1 MNKSPCVRFAP
12 SPTGKLHL
20 GGARTALFNWL
31 YAKHNGG
38 IFFLRIEDTD
48 TERSKQE
55 YTDQILNSLEWLG
68 LGWSEPLI
76 YQSKRNLIY
85 KEEVQKLLDNG
96 RAYRCFLTKEELQV
110 AREKAK
116 KEGGEFR
123 VPKTYRDLSLDDQK
137 GLINSGQSFTIR
149 LKIPSKGSTFFEDKI
164 YGKINVNN
172 NEIDDFIIVRSD
184 GSPTYNFTVVV
195 DDNNMCINYVIRGE
209 DHISNTPKQILIYSA
224 LNYPVPNFAHLPM
237 ILGSD
242 KKRLSKRHGAAAV
255 EDFREQGYSVDALLN
270 YIAMLGWNSGSEDEL
285 FSLED
290 LISKFDINKIQKK
303 GAVYDEKKLH
313 WVAGQH
319 MIRKS
324 EKNLLN
330 EIRED
335 DPNWQ
340 KHSKD
345 TYIFNVLK
353 LMKIRA
359 KTLNELKE
367 ACAYFFSDPKDF
379 DENAIIKRWKDKS
392 VNKLINNFITRL
404 EKLSNW
410 SQKDLDESLRDTAQ
424 EMAVSAAKLIHPV
437 RLAVSGQSHG
447 PGLFELIELLGK
459 MTTLRRLRKALDIFP
474 LKDD

>member
-38 IFFLRIEDTD
+38 NFFLRIEDTD
-48 TERSKQE
+48 RERSKQE

-68 LGWSEPLI
+68 LKWSEPLI

-195 DDNNMCINYVIRGE
+195 DDNNMGINYVIRGE

-224 LNYPVPNFAHLPM
+224 LNYPVPDFAHLPM

-270 YIAMLGWNSGSEDEL
+270 YIAMLGWNSDSEDEL

-345 TYIFNVLK
+345 TYIFSVLK

-367 ACAYFFSDPKDF
+367 VCAYFFSDPKDF

-404 EKLSNW
+404 EKLSSW

>member
-38 IFFLRIEDTD
+38 NFFLRIEDTD
-48 TERSKQE
+48 AERSKQE

-68 LGWSEPLI
+68 LKWSEPLI
-76 YQSKRNLIY
+76 YQSKRNSIY

-96 RAYRCFLTKEELQV
+96 RTYRCFLTKEELQV

-224 LNYPVPNFAHLPM
+224 LNYPVPDFAHLPM

-270 YIAMLGWNSGSEDEL
+270 YIAMLGWNSDSEDEL

-345 TYIFNVLK
+345 TYIFSVLK

-367 ACAYFFSDPKDF
+367 VCAYFFSDPKDF

-404 EKLSNW
+404 EKLSSW

>member
-1 MNKSPCVRFAP
+1 MNKSLCVRFAP

-38 IFFLRIEDTD
+38 NFFLRIEDTD
-48 TERSKQE
+48 RERSKQE

-68 LGWSEPLI
+68 LEWSEPLI

-224 LNYPVPNFAHLPM
+224 LNYPVPDFAHLPM

-270 YIAMLGWNSGSEDEL
+270 YIAMLGWNSDSEDEL

-345 TYIFNVLK
+345 TYIFSVLK

-367 ACAYFFSDPKDF
+367 VCAYFFSDPKDF

-404 EKLSNW
+404 EKLSSW

>member
-1 MNKSPCVRFAP
+1 MKKSPCVRFAP

-38 IFFLRIEDTD
+38 NFFLRIEDTD

-68 LGWSEPLI
+68 LKWSEPLI

-123 VPKTYRDLSLDDQK
+123 APKIYRDLSLDDQK

-172 NEIDDFIIVRSD
+172 KEIDDFIIVRSN

-195 DDNNMCINYVIRGE
+195 DDNNMGINYVIRGE

-224 LNYPVPNFAHLPM
+224 LNYPVPDFAHLPL

-242 KKRLSKRHGAAAV
+242 KKRLSKRHGAASV

-270 YIAMLGWNSGSEDEL
+270 YIVMLGWNSGSEDEL

-345 TYIFNVLK
+345 TYIFSVLK

-392 VNKLINNFITRL
+392 VNKLINNFITSL

-459 MTTLRRLRKALDIFP
+459 MTTLRRLRKGLDIFP
-474 LKDD
+474 LKR

>member
-38 IFFLRIEDTD
+38 NFFLRIEDTD
-48 TERSKQE
+48 RERSKQE

-68 LGWSEPLI
+68 LEWSEPLI

-172 NEIDDFIIVRSD
+172 KVIDDFIIVRSD

-224 LNYPVPNFAHLPM
+224 LNYPVPDFAHLPM

-270 YIAMLGWNSGSEDEL
+270 YIAMLGWNSDSEDEL

-345 TYIFNVLK
+345 TYIFSVLK

-367 ACAYFFSDPKDF
+367 VCAYFFSDPKDF

-404 EKLSNW
+404 EKLSSW

>member
-20 GGARTALFNWL
+20 GGVRTALFNWL

-38 IFFLRIEDTD
+38 NFFLRIEDTD
-48 TERSKQE
+48 RERSKQE

-68 LGWSEPLI
+68 LEWSEPLI

-224 LNYPVPNFAHLPM
+224 LNYPVPDFAHLPM

-270 YIAMLGWNSGSEDEL
+270 YIAMLGWNSDSEDEL

-404 EKLSNW
+404 EKLSSW

>member
-1 MNKSPCVRFAP
+1 MKKSPCVRFAP

-38 IFFLRIEDTD
+38 NFFLRIEDTD

-68 LGWSEPLI
+68 LKWSEPLI

-123 VPKTYRDLSLDDQK
+123 VPKIYRDLSLDDQK

-172 NEIDDFIIVRSD
+172 KEIDDFIIVRSN

-195 DDNNMCINYVIRGE
+195 DDNNMGINYVIRGE

-224 LNYPVPNFAHLPM
+224 LNYPVPDFAHLPL

-242 KKRLSKRHGAAAV
+242 KKRLSKRHGAASV

-270 YIAMLGWNSGSEDEL
+270 YIVMLGWNSGSEDEL

-345 TYIFNVLK
+345 TYIFSVLK

-392 VNKLINNFITRL
+392 VNKLINNFITSL

-474 LKDD
+474 LKR

>member
-38 IFFLRIEDTD
+38 NFFLRIEDTD
-48 TERSKQE
+48 TERSKQK

-68 LGWSEPLI
+68 LKWSEPLI
-76 YQSKRNLIY
+76 YQSKRNFIY

-149 LKIPSKGSTFFEDKI
+149 LKIPSNGSTFFEDKI

-172 NEIDDFIIVRSD
+172 KEIDDFIIIRSD

-195 DDNNMCINYVIRGE
+195 DDNNMGINYVIRGE

-224 LNYPVPNFAHLPM
+224 LNYPVPDFAHLPM

-242 KKRLSKRHGAAAV
+242 KKRLSKRHAAAGV
-255 EDFREQGYSVDALLN
+255 EDFRKQGYSVDALLN

-324 EKNLLN
+324 EKSLLN

-335 DPNWQ
+335 DPTWQ

-345 TYIFNVLK
+345 NYIFSVLK

-392 VNKLINNFITRL
+392 VNKLINNFITSL

-410 SQKDLDESLRDTAQ
+410 SQKDLDKSLRDTAQ
-424 EMAVSAAKLIHPV
+424 DMAVSAAKLIHPV
-437 RLAVSGQSHG
+437 RLALSGQSHG

-459 MTTLRRLRKALDIFP
+459 MTTLRRLRKALDTFP

>member
-38 IFFLRIEDTD
+38 NFFLRIEDTD
-48 TERSKQE
+48 RERSKQE

-68 LGWSEPLI
+68 LKWSEPLI
-76 YQSKRNLIY
+76 YQSKRNFIY

-224 LNYPVPNFAHLPM
+224 LNYPVPDFAHLPM

-270 YIAMLGWNSGSEDEL
+270 YIAMLGWNSDSEDEL

-335 DPNWQ
+335 DPTWQ

-345 TYIFNVLK
+345 NYIFSVLK

-424 EMAVSAAKLIHPV
+424 DMAVSAAKLIHPV
-437 RLAVSGQSHG
+437 RLALSGQSHG

-459 MTTLRRLRKALDIFP
+459 MTTLRRLRKALDTFP

>member
-38 IFFLRIEDTD
+38 NFFLRIEDTD
-48 TERSKQE
+48 RERSKQE

-68 LGWSEPLI
+68 LEWSEPLI

-149 LKIPSKGSTFFEDKI
+149 LKVPSKGSTFFEDKI

-172 NEIDDFIIVRSD
+172 KVIDDFIIVRSD

-195 DDNNMCINYVIRGE
+195 DDNNMGINYVIRGE

-224 LNYPVPNFAHLPM
+224 LNYPVPDFAHLPM

-270 YIAMLGWNSGSEDEL
+270 YIAMLGWNSDSEDEL

-330 EIRED
+330 EIRKD

-345 TYIFNVLK
+345 TYIFSVLK

-404 EKLSNW
+404 EKLSSW

>member
-55 YTDQILNSLEWLG
+55 YIDQILNSLEWLG
-68 LGWSEPLI
+68 LKWSEPLI

-85 KEEVQKLLDNG
+85 KERVQKLLDNG

-164 YGKINVNN
+164 YGKININN
-172 NEIDDFIIVRSD
+172 KEIDDFIIIRSD
-184 GSPTYNFTVVV
+184 GSPTYNFTVVI
-195 DDNNMCINYVIRGE
+195 DDNNMGINYVIRGE

-224 LNYPVPNFAHLPM
+224 LNYPVPDFAHLPM

-285 FSLED
+285 FSLKD

-335 DPNWQ
+335 DSNWQ

-345 TYIFNVLK
+345 TYIFSVLK

-459 MTTLRRLRKALDIFP
+459 MTTLRRLRKSLDIFP

>member
-1 MNKSPCVRFAP
+1 MNKLPCVRFAP

-38 IFFLRIEDTD
+38 NFFLRIEDTD
-48 TERSKQE
+48 AERSKQE

-68 LGWSEPLI
+68 LKWSEPLI
-76 YQSKRNLIY
+76 YQSKRNFIY

-96 RAYRCFLTKEELQV
+96 RAYRCFLTKEELKV

-123 VPKTYRDLSLDDQK
+123 VPKLYRDLSLDDQK

-149 LKIPSKGSTFFEDKI
+149 LKVPSKGSTFFEDKI

-172 NEIDDFIIVRSD
+172 KEIDDFIIVRSD

-195 DDNNMCINYVIRGE
+195 DDNNMGINYVIRGE

-224 LNYPVPNFAHLPM
+224 LNYPVPDFAHLPM

-345 TYIFNVLK
+345 TYIFSVLK

-410 SQKDLDESLRDTAQ
+410 SQKDLDESLRDTAR

-437 RLAVSGQSHG
+437 RLALSGQSHG

-459 MTTLRRLRKALDIFP
+459 MTTLRRLRKALDTFP

>member
-1 MNKSPCVRFAP
+1 M
-12 SPTGKLHL
+12 
-20 GGARTALFNWL
+20 
-31 YAKHNGG
+31 
-38 IFFLRIEDTD
+38 
-48 TERSKQE
+48 
-55 YTDQILNSLEWLG
+55 
-68 LGWSEPLI
+68 
-76 YQSKRNLIY
+76 
-85 KEEVQKLLDNG
+85 
-96 RAYRCFLTKEELQV
+96 
-110 AREKAK
+110 
-116 KEGGEFR
+116 
-123 VPKTYRDLSLDDQK
+123 
-137 GLINSGQSFTIR
+137 
-149 LKIPSKGSTFFEDKI
+149 
-164 YGKINVNN
+164 
-172 NEIDDFIIVRSD
+172 
-184 GSPTYNFTVVV
+184 
-195 DDNNMCINYVIRGE
+195 
-209 DHISNTPKQILIYSA
+209 
-224 LNYPVPNFAHLPM
+224 
-237 ILGSD
+237 
-242 KKRLSKRHGAAAV
+242 
-255 EDFREQGYSVDALLN
+255 
-270 YIAMLGWNSGSEDEL
+270 
-285 FSLED
+285 
-290 LISKFDINKIQKK
+290 KFDINKIQKK

-335 DPNWQ
+335 DSNWQ

-345 TYIFNVLK
+345 TYIFSVLK

-459 MTTLRRLRKALDIFP
+459 MTTLRRLRKSLDIFP

>member
-38 IFFLRIEDTD
+38 NFFLRIEDTD
-48 TERSKQE
+48 RERSKQE

-68 LGWSEPLI
+68 LEWSEPLI

-224 LNYPVPNFAHLPM
+224 LNYPVPDFAHLPM

-270 YIAMLGWNSGSEDEL
+270 YIAMLGWNSDSEDEL

-345 TYIFNVLK
+345 TYIFSVLK

-367 ACAYFFSDPKDF
+367 VCAYFFSDPKDF

>member
-1 MNKSPCVRFAP
+1 
-12 SPTGKLHL
+12 
-20 GGARTALFNWL
+20 
-31 YAKHNGG
+31 
-38 IFFLRIEDTD
+38 
-48 TERSKQE
+48 
-55 YTDQILNSLEWLG
+55 
-68 LGWSEPLI
+68 
-76 YQSKRNLIY
+76 
-85 KEEVQKLLDNG
+85 
-96 RAYRCFLTKEELQV
+96 
-110 AREKAK
+110 
-116 KEGGEFR
+116 
-123 VPKTYRDLSLDDQK
+123 
-137 GLINSGQSFTIR
+137 
-149 LKIPSKGSTFFEDKI
+149 
-164 YGKINVNN
+164 
-172 NEIDDFIIVRSD
+172 
-184 GSPTYNFTVVV
+184 
-195 DDNNMCINYVIRGE
+195 
-209 DHISNTPKQILIYSA
+209 
-224 LNYPVPNFAHLPM
+224 LPM

-324 EKNLLN
+324 EKSLLN

-335 DPNWQ
+335 DPTWQ

-345 TYIFNVLK
+345 NYIFSVLK

-424 EMAVSAAKLIHPV
+424 DMAVSAAKLIHPV
-437 RLAVSGQSHG
+437 RLALSGQSHG

-459 MTTLRRLRKALDIFP
+459 MTTLRRLRKALDTFP

>member
-38 IFFLRIEDTD
+38 NFFLRIEDTD
-48 TERSKQE
+48 RERSKQE

-68 LGWSEPLI
+68 LEWSEPLI

-172 NEIDDFIIVRSD
+172 KEIDDFIIVRSD

-224 LNYPVPNFAHLPM
+224 LNYPVPDFAHLPL

-270 YIAMLGWNSGSEDEL
+270 YIAMLGWNSDSEDEL

-345 TYIFNVLK
+345 TYIFSVLK

-367 ACAYFFSDPKDF
+367 VCAYFFSDPKDF

-404 EKLSNW
+404 EKLSSW

-474 LKDD
+474 LKR

>member
-68 LGWSEPLI
+68 LKWSEPLI

-224 LNYPVPNFAHLPM
+224 LNYPVPDFAHLPM

-270 YIAMLGWNSGSEDEL
+270 YIAMLGWNSDSEDEL

-335 DPNWQ
+335 DSNWQ

-345 TYIFNVLK
+345 TYIFSVLK

-404 EKLSNW
+404 EKLSSW

>member
-38 IFFLRIEDTD
+38 NFFLRIEDTD
-48 TERSKQE
+48 RERSKQE

-68 LGWSEPLI
+68 LEWSEPLI

-224 LNYPVPNFAHLPM
+224 LNYPVPDFAHLPM

-270 YIAMLGWNSGSEDEL
+270 YIAMLGWNSDSEDEL

-290 LISKFDINKIQKK
+290 LISNFDINKIQKK

-345 TYIFNVLK
+345 TYIFSVLK

-367 ACAYFFSDPKDF
+367 VCAYFFSDPKDF

-404 EKLSNW
+404 EKLSSW

>member
-1 MNKSPCVRFAP
+1 MKKSPCVRFAP

-38 IFFLRIEDTD
+38 NFFLRIEDTD

-68 LGWSEPLI
+68 LKWSEPLI

-123 VPKTYRDLSLDDQK
+123 VPKIYRDLSLDDQK

-149 LKIPSKGSTFFEDKI
+149 LKISSKGSTFFEDKI

-172 NEIDDFIIVRSD
+172 KEIDDFIIVRSD

-195 DDNNMCINYVIRGE
+195 DDNNMGINYVIRGE

-224 LNYPVPNFAHLPM
+224 LNYPVPDFAHLPL

-242 KKRLSKRHGAAAV
+242 KKRLSKRHGAASV

-270 YIAMLGWNSGSEDEL
+270 YIVMLGWNSGSEDEL

-345 TYIFNVLK
+345 TYIFSVLK

-379 DENAIIKRWKDKS
+379 DENAIRKRWKDKS
-392 VNKLINNFITRL
+392 VNKLINNFITSL

-474 LKDD
+474 LKR

>member
-38 IFFLRIEDTD
+38 NFFLRIEDTD
-48 TERSKQE
+48 RERSKQE

-68 LGWSEPLI
+68 LEWSEPLI

-224 LNYPVPNFAHLPM
+224 LNYPVPDFAHLPM

-270 YIAMLGWNSGSEDEL
+270 YIAMLGWNSDSEDEL

-345 TYIFNVLK
+345 TYIFSVLK

-367 ACAYFFSDPKDF
+367 VCAYFFSDPKDF

-404 EKLSNW
+404 EKLSSW

>member
-38 IFFLRIEDTD
+38 NFFLRIEDTD
-48 TERSKQE
+48 RERSKQE

-195 DDNNMCINYVIRGE
+195 DDNNMGINYVIRGE

-345 TYIFNVLK
+345 TYIFSVLK

>member
-38 IFFLRIEDTD
+38 NFFLRIEDTD
-48 TERSKQE
+48 RERSKQE

-68 LGWSEPLI
+68 LEWSEPLI

-224 LNYPVPNFAHLPM
+224 LNYPVPDFAHLPM

-270 YIAMLGWNSGSEDEL
+270 YIAMLGWNSDSEDEL

-330 EIRED
+330 EIRKD
-335 DPNWQ
+335 DQNWQ

-345 TYIFNVLK
+345 TYIFSVLK

-367 ACAYFFSDPKDF
+367 VCAYFFSDPKDF

-404 EKLSNW
+404 EKLSSW

>member
-38 IFFLRIEDTD
+38 NFFLRIEDTD
-48 TERSKQE
+48 RERSKQE

-68 LGWSEPLI
+68 LEWSEPLI

-224 LNYPVPNFAHLPM
+224 LNYPVPDFAHLPM

-270 YIAMLGWNSGSEDEL
+270 YIAMLGWNSDSEDEL

-330 EIRED
+330 EIRKD

-345 TYIFNVLK
+345 TYIFSVLK

-367 ACAYFFSDPKDF
+367 VCAYFFSDPKDF

-404 EKLSNW
+404 EKLSSW

>member
-1 MNKSPCVRFAP
+1 MNKLPCVRFAP

-31 YAKHNGG
+31 YASHYGG
-38 IFFLRIEDTD
+38 KFFLRIEDTD
-48 TERSKQE
+48 IERSKKE
-55 YTDQILNSLEWLG
+55 YTDQILSSLQWLG
-68 LGWSEPLI
+68 LNWSEPI
-76 YQSKRNLIY
+76 IFQSERSSIY
-85 KEEVQKLLDNG
+85 KEVAQKLLDNG
-96 RAYRCFLTKEELQV
+96 LAYRCFLTKEELEFE
-110 AREKAK
+110 REKSK
-116 KEGGEFR
+116 KEGVDFR
-123 VPKTYRDLSLDDQK
+123 VPKTYRNLSLDDQK
-137 GLINSGQSFTIR
+137 GLLNSGQSFTIR
-149 LKIPSKGSTFFEDKI
+149 LKVPSKGSTFFEDKV

-172 NEIDDFIIVRSD
+172 QEIDDFIIVRSD
-184 GSPTYNFTVVV
+184 GYPTYNFTVVV
-195 DDNNMCINYVIRGE
+195 DDKSMGINCVIRGE

-224 LNYPVPNFAHLPM
+224 LNFPIPDFAHLPM
-237 ILGSD
+237 ILGAD
-242 KKRLSKRHGAAAV
+242 KKRLSKRHAAAGV
-255 EDFREQGYSVDALLN
+255 EDFKDQGYSVDALLN
-270 YIAMLGWNSGSEDEL
+270 YIAMLGWNSGTEDEL

-290 LISKFDINKIQKK
+290 LISKFDINKVQKK
-303 GAVYDEKKLH
+303 GAIYDEKKLH

-319 MIRKS
+319 MIRKP
-324 EKNLLN
+324 EITLLN

-345 TYIFNVLK
+345 TYIYSVLR

-367 ACAYFFSDPKDF
+367 TCSYFFADPQEYDHK
-379 DENAIIKRWKDKS
+379 AIAKRWKDKS

-404 EKLSNW
+404 ETISSW
-410 SQKDLDESLRDTAQ
+410 SQKDLDISLRDTAQ

-437 RLAVSGQSHG
+437 RLALSGQSHG

-474 LKDD
+474 LKND

>member
-38 IFFLRIEDTD
+38 SFFLRIEDTD

-68 LGWSEPLI
+68 LKWSEPLI

-110 AREKAK
+110 AREKSK

-195 DDNNMCINYVIRGE
+195 DDNNMGINYVIRGE

-224 LNYPVPNFAHLPM
+224 LNYPVPDFAHLPM

-345 TYIFNVLK
+345 TYIFSVLK

>member
-1 MNKSPCVRFAP
+1 MRFAP

-38 IFFLRIEDTD
+38 NFFLRIEDTD

-68 LGWSEPLI
+68 LKWSEPLI
-76 YQSKRNLIY
+76 YQSKRNFIY

-149 LKIPSKGSTFFEDKI
+149 LKVPSKGSTFFEDKI

-172 NEIDDFIIVRSD
+172 KEIDDFIIIRSD

-195 DDNNMCINYVIRGE
+195 DDNNMGINYVIRGE
-209 DHISNTPKQILIYSA
+209 DHISYTRNQFLLYSA
-224 LNYPVPNFAHLPM
+224 LNYPVPDFAHLPM

-242 KKRLSKRHGAAAV
+242 KKRLSKRNGAAAV

-324 EKNLLN
+324 EKSLLN

-335 DPNWQ
+335 DPTWQ

-345 TYIFNVLK
+345 NYIFSVLK

-424 EMAVSAAKLIHPV
+424 DMAVSAAKLIHPV
-437 RLAVSGQSHG
+437 RLALSGQSHG

-459 MTTLRRLRKALDIFP
+459 MTTLRRLRKALDTFP

>member
-1 MNKSPCVRFAP
+1 MNKSLCVRFAP

-38 IFFLRIEDTD
+38 NFFLRIEDTD

-68 LGWSEPLI
+68 LKWSEPLI
-76 YQSKRNLIY
+76 YQSKRNFIY

-149 LKIPSKGSTFFEDKI
+149 LKVPSKGSTFFEDKI

-172 NEIDDFIIVRSD
+172 KEIDDFIIIRSD

-195 DDNNMCINYVIRGE
+195 DDNNMGINYVIRGE

-224 LNYPVPNFAHLPM
+224 LNYPVPDFAHLPM

-242 KKRLSKRHGAAAV
+242 KKRLSKRHGAAGV

-324 EKNLLN
+324 EKSLLN

-335 DPNWQ
+335 DPTWQ

-345 TYIFNVLK
+345 NYIFSVLK

-424 EMAVSAAKLIHPV
+424 DMAVSAAKLIHPV
-437 RLAVSGQSHG
+437 RLALSGQSHG

>member
-38 IFFLRIEDTD
+38 NFFLRIDDTD

-68 LGWSEPLI
+68 LKWSEPLI
-76 YQSKRNLIY
+76 YQSKRNFIY

-149 LKIPSKGSTFFEDKI
+149 LKIPSNGSTFFEDKI

-172 NEIDDFIIVRSD
+172 KEIDDFIIIRSD

-195 DDNNMCINYVIRGE
+195 DDNNMGINYVIRGE

-224 LNYPVPNFAHLPM
+224 LNYPVPDFAHLPM

-242 KKRLSKRHGAAAV
+242 KKRLSKRHGAAGV

-324 EKNLLN
+324 EKSLLN

-335 DPNWQ
+335 DPTWQ

-345 TYIFNVLK
+345 NYIFSVLK

-424 EMAVSAAKLIHPV
+424 DMAVSAAKLIHPV
-437 RLAVSGQSHG
+437 RLALSGQSHG

>member
-31 YAKHNGG
+31 YAKNNGG
-38 IFFLRIEDTD
+38 NFFLRIEDTD
-48 TERSKQE
+48 RERSKQE

-68 LGWSEPLI
+68 LEWSEPLI

-224 LNYPVPNFAHLPM
+224 LNYPVPDFAHLPM

-270 YIAMLGWNSGSEDEL
+270 YIAMLGWNSDSEDEL

-345 TYIFNVLK
+345 TYIFSVLK

-367 ACAYFFSDPKDF
+367 VCAYFFSDPKDF

>member
-1 MNKSPCVRFAP
+1 MKKSPCVRFAP

-38 IFFLRIEDTD
+38 NFFLRIEDTD

-68 LGWSEPLI
+68 LKWSEPLI

-85 KEEVQKLLDNG
+85 KEEVQQLLDNG

-123 VPKTYRDLSLDDQK
+123 VPKIYRDLSLDDQK

-172 NEIDDFIIVRSD
+172 KEIDDFIIVRSN

-195 DDNNMCINYVIRGE
+195 DDNNMGINYVIRGE

-224 LNYPVPNFAHLPM
+224 LNYPVPDFAHLPL

-242 KKRLSKRHGAAAV
+242 KKRLSKRHGAASV

-270 YIAMLGWNSGSEDEL
+270 YIVMLGWNSGSEDEL

-345 TYIFNVLK
+345 TYIFSVLK

-392 VNKLINNFITRL
+392 VNKLINNFITSL

-474 LKDD
+474 LKR

>member
-38 IFFLRIEDTD
+38 NFFLRIEDTD
-48 TERSKQE
+48 AERSKQE

-68 LGWSEPLI
+68 LKWSEPLI
-76 YQSKRNLIY
+76 YQSKRNFIY

-149 LKIPSKGSTFFEDKI
+149 LKIPSNGSTFFEDKI

-172 NEIDDFIIVRSD
+172 KEIDDFIIIRSD

-195 DDNNMCINYVIRGE
+195 DDNNMGINYVIRGE

-224 LNYPVPNFAHLPM
+224 LNYPVPDFAHLPM

-242 KKRLSKRHGAAAV
+242 KKRLSKRHGAAGV
-255 EDFREQGYSVDALLN
+255 EDFRKQGYSVDALLN

-324 EKNLLN
+324 EKSLLN

-335 DPNWQ
+335 DPTWQ

-345 TYIFNVLK
+345 NYIFSVLK

-424 EMAVSAAKLIHPV
+424 DMAVSAAKLIHPV
-437 RLAVSGQSHG
+437 RLALSGQSHG

-459 MTTLRRLRKALDIFP
+459 MTTLRRLRKALDTFP

>member
-38 IFFLRIEDTD
+38 NFFLRIEDTD
-48 TERSKQE
+48 RERSKQE

-68 LGWSEPLI
+68 LEWSEPLI

-224 LNYPVPNFAHLPM
+224 LNYPVPDFAHLPM

-270 YIAMLGWNSGSEDEL
+270 YIAMLGWNSDSEDEL

-345 TYIFNVLK
+345 TYIFSVLK

-367 ACAYFFSDPKDF
+367 VCAYFFSDPKDF

-404 EKLSNW
+404 EKLSSW

-459 MTTLRRLRKALDIFP
+459 MTTLRRLRKALDTFP

>member
-38 IFFLRIEDTD
+38 NFFLRIEDTD
-48 TERSKQE
+48 RERSKQE

-68 LGWSEPLI
+68 LEWSEPLI

-224 LNYPVPNFAHLPM
+224 LNYPVPDFAHLPM

-270 YIAMLGWNSGSEDEL
+270 YIAMLGWNSDSEDEL

-330 EIRED
+330 EIRKD

-345 TYIFNVLK
+345 TYIFSVLK

-404 EKLSNW
+404 EKLSSW

>member
-1 MNKSPCVRFAP
+1 MKKSPCVRFAP

-38 IFFLRIEDTD
+38 NFFLRIEDTD

-68 LGWSEPLI
+68 LKWSEPLI

-85 KEEVQKLLDNG
+85 KEEVQQLLDNG

-123 VPKTYRDLSLDDQK
+123 VPKIYRDLSLDDQK

-172 NEIDDFIIVRSD
+172 KEIDDFIIVRSN

-195 DDNNMCINYVIRGE
+195 DDNNMGINYVIRGE

-224 LNYPVPNFAHLPM
+224 LNYPVPDFAHLPL

-242 KKRLSKRHGAAAV
+242 KKRLSKRHGAASV

-270 YIAMLGWNSGSEDEL
+270 YIVMLGWNSGSEDEL

-345 TYIFNVLK
+345 TYIFSVLK

-379 DENAIIKRWKDKS
+379 DENAIIKGWKDKS
-392 VNKLINNFITRL
+392 VNKLINNFITSL

-474 LKDD
+474 LKR